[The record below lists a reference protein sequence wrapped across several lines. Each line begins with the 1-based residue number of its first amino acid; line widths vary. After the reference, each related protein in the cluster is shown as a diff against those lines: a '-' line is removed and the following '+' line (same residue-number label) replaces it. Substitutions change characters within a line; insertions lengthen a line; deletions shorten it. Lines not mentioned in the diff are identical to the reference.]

1 MGDKHIT
8 RPSGDRGDSNAERAP
23 QVLLI
28 APAGLFVFHM
38 HPWLIMLHMSVVL
51 HIRVGAGPELV
62 EGSPPASG
70 AFAAIL

>member
-1 MGDKHIT
+1 MGDNKIT

-38 HPWLIMLHMSVVL
+38 HPLLIMLPMMIVL
-51 HIRVGAGPELV
+51 HLCVGAGPELV
-62 EGSPPASG
+62 EGSPPAAV
-70 AFAAIL
+70 AFAPIL